1 MNKAQLLIVGVVAL
15 ILAAALVMTWDA
27 GKDGKVDPT
36 TETDG
41 DDQFFQW
48 PTVNDDQ
55 MGHVEIEHLGDSV
68 IFTAVAEPGY
78 EFVRW
83 TMNGSFYSDSMSLEF
98 PIDDVERIRAEF
110 AILEGSVV
118 VDVHWGLP
126 VFDDTGV
133 SGTVDQQFTMV
144 LDSAA
149 WDASIRDGDTPRS
162 YTEQDPTPG
171 CLVCDD
177 VAVQA
182 IVEHLEP
189 LISGMTNLQRAV
201 AIMYFVQDA
210 IDYRT
215 DSQLYGQREFWAT
228 PLETVYAGYGDCED
242 TAVLFVSIALQ
253 FGLDAGLVGFEALP
267 MGHMSAAVALAPGEQ
282 VLNGSTFAV
291 NGTTYVYV
299 ETAVDGDNVPLGA
312 VPSAYSIEDGTWT
325 HVEYDPESG
334 MFFVSGTVPISDEPS
349 SARYGDEVS
358 YGDSFSDPPTI
369 ELQVGD
375 TFTYTPTTSLPSE
388 ITASGSGMA
397 GTFGGSFLTWDPV
410 TETLSG
416 TATVAGSYTVTLTAT
431 WTDGDLTQVAYQNIR
446 FDVTDPAAGYVSQE
460 KELVYAAGEWNVETV
475 VTDPVDPNEGIPV
488 LWIVAGAIAVVV
500 LGTFVAR
507 CAA

>member
-1 MNKAQLLIVGVVAL
+1 MKHSDIHKIHSQNSGPGSKPAGAAPGR
-15 ILAAALVMTWDA
+15 AAATIRNIPAPL
-27 GKDGKVDPT
+27 
-36 TETDG
+36 
-41 DDQFFQW
+41 
-48 PTVNDDQ
+48 
-55 MGHVEIEHLGDSV
+55 
-68 IFTAVAEPGY
+68 PGG
-78 EFVRW
+78 RPQD
-83 TMNGSFYSDSMSLEF
+83 TRSHAAA
-98 PIDDVERIRAEF
+98 AEF
-110 AILEGSVV
+110 S
-118 VDVHWGLP
+118 
-126 VFDDTGV
+126 
-133 SGTVDQQFTMV
+133 
-144 LDSAA
+144 
-149 WDASIRDGDTPRS
+149 
-162 YTEQDPTPG
+162 
-171 CLVCDD
+171 
-177 VAVQA
+177 
-182 IVEHLEP
+182 
-189 LISGMTNLQRAV
+189 
-201 AIMYFVQDA
+201 
-210 IDYRT
+210 
-215 DSQLYGQREFWAT
+215 
-228 PLETVYAGYGDCED
+228 
-242 TAVLFVSIALQ
+242 
-253 FGLDAGLVGFEALP
+253 GLV
-267 MGHMSAAVALAPGEQ
+267 SAAVALAPGEQ